1 VLTRP
6 TIPDILNL
14 LGRATMDQARVQELS
29 EAAARELFITSQML
43 AYLARR
49 AELEPSLMLAEID
62 LYEDLGDQ
70 VLGEAL
76 GDTDVMARAL
86 AELRA
91 HRASQTDSSSGA
103 TAYALAS
110 EVLCLAIDA
119 AFSATGSVHDAMVN
133 AMRVRRTNQ
142 AAIVG
147 DFVIGGR

>member
-1 VLTRP
+1 MLSRPSLSSVLNV
-6 TIPDILNL
+6 LS
-14 LGRATMDQARVQELS
+14 RATMDQAQAQEFS
-29 EAAARELFITSQML
+29 ASSARELFITSQML

-49 AELEPSLMLAEID
+49 AEYEPSLMAAEID
-62 LYEDLGDQ
+62 IYEDLGDQ
-70 VLGEAL
+70 VLREGL
-76 GDTDVMARAL
+76 GDTDGISRAL
-86 AELRA
+86 ADLRT
-91 HRASQTDSSSGA
+91 HRANEGGSSSGA

-133 AMRVRRTNQ
+133 AMRVREINQ